1 MSVEPR
7 TPAARLRVFCLEDN
21 PLIAFHLEQ
30 MIEDLGHVF
39 AGSLDSFVD
48 LQSESPVD
56 DMDCAL
62 VDIDLA
68 DGPSGPS
75 AVEWLTAKG
84 VPCAF
89 VTGQEAMAARFA
101 DSAVAVV
108 AKPITEAAL
117 AAALSLLAAAKRPP
131 TA

>member
-1 MSVEPR
+1 MSVEPQ
-7 TPAARLRVFCLEDN
+7 TQAARLRVFCLEDN

-48 LQSESPVD
+48 LQSESPIE

-75 AVEWLTAKG
+75 AVEWLSARG

-89 VTGQEAMAARFA
+89 VTGQEAMAARCA
-101 DSAVAVV
+101 DTALAVV
-108 AKPITEAAL
+108 VKPITEASL
-117 AAALSLLAAAKRPP
+117 AAALSLLATAKRPP

>member
-48 LQSESPVD
+48 LQTESP
-56 DMDCAL
+56 

-101 DSAVAVV
+101 DTAVAVV

-117 AAALSLLAAAKRPP
+117 AAALSLLAAAKRSP